1 MAMRS
6 FSVPDIGTVYI
17 YKRRGS
23 RNIRLSVNS
32 DGKIRVNLPLWL
44 PYKAGIGFALQKK
57 SWLNQQQKQ
66 LLEDGQPIGKT
77 HTLQLV
83 LEDERN
89 KIATRLKPSEALV
102 YYGAGASKAEV
113 QEAAQKVAK
122 RALLYQAEELLPGR
136 LADLA
141 TLYGLSYRAL
151 NCRHLKSR
159 WGSCSSHKDITLNYY
174 LMQLPWALI
183 DYVLVHELAHTKEM
197 NHSPKFWQIVEECL
211 PDYKLLRK
219 ELRGFQ
225 PSVLLPKSSSS
236 MS

>member
-1 MAMRS
+1 MRS
-6 FSVPDIGTVYI
+6 FSVPDVGTVYI

-44 PYKAGIGFALQKK
+44 PYKAGISFAMQKK
-57 SWLNQQQKQ
+57 AWLNQQQKQ
-66 LLEDGQPIGKT
+66 LLEDGQAIGKT

-83 LEDERN
+83 LEDGRS
-89 KIATRLKPSEALV
+89 KIVTRLKQNEALV
-102 YYGAGASKAEV
+102 YFGSAASQADV

-141 TLYGLSYRAL
+141 TLYGLEYQAL
-151 NCRHLKSR
+151 SCRHLKSR
-159 WGSCSSHKDITLNYY
+159 WGSCSSHQEITLNYY
-174 LMQLPWALI
+174 LMQLPWRLI
-183 DYVLVHELAHTKEM
+183 DYVLVHELAHTKKM
-197 NHSPKFWQIVEECL
+197 NHSPEFWQIVGECL
-211 PDYKLLRK
+211 ADYKLLRK
-219 ELRGFQ
+219 ELRGYQ
-225 PSVLLPKSSSS
+225 PSVLLPKNSSS